1 MSYNEEVPMWYVLW
15 CPLGR
20 VIGVS
25 INSYSRAIYDAEGD
39 IPPNILENLLM
50 QMENKGEARI
60 HGYMLRRIPL
70 NLTPNRNLSPTM
82 TPCEGLPTLE
92 RVVMTWY
99 EDGPSPSKSYEDVY
113 ALCAQ
118 ICEAFP
124 YIGKSEE
131 AL

>member
-1 MSYNEEVPMWYVLW
+1 MSYNEGVPMWYVLW

-70 NLTPNRNLSPTM
+70 NLTANRS
-82 TPCEGLPTLE
+82 EVLPTLE
-92 RVVMTWY
+92 KVVMTWY
-99 EDGPSPSKSYEDVY
+99 EDGPSPTKTYEDVY

-118 ICEAFP
+118 IREAFP
-124 YIGKSEE
+124 YIGRE
-131 AL
+131 